1 MFKKATLPGPQNP
14 LKAQVNCAN
23 CGTPMTAT
31 GDNYVCPVNDERG
44 PDHCPTMPAGIGRLT
59 IQVAT
64 RLLKRVM
71 NDSAIAALTA
81 DVQQA
86 SSEISR
92 TQEKRLRRSESSI
105 EELDALK
112 ARVLQPVE
120 QNLATYQE
128 VAEEVH
134 RINVAKTGLAYESQV
149 AQEEIDKLAF
159 IGDPDGLREDARD
172 MAAHLEDADP
182 EEVRGLLNPFVREI
196 RVGPK
201 SAEVIYSH
209 PLPDEQNRATVAS
222 DHIAL
227 NP

>member
-1 MFKKATLPGPQNP
+1 M
-14 LKAQVNCAN
+14 
-23 CGTPMTAT
+23 
-31 GDNYVCPVNDERG
+31 
-44 PDHCPTMPAGIGRLT
+44 PTGIGRLT
-59 IQVAT
+59 VQVTT

-71 NDSAIAALTA
+71 NENAIAALTA

-128 VAEEVH
+128 VAEAVH

-182 EEVRGLLNPFVREI
+182 EEVRELLNLFVREI

-201 SAEVIYSH
+201 WAEVIYSN
-209 PLPDEQNRATVAS
+209 PLPDGQNRATAAS